1 MELTHEFEVPVSED
15 DAFAVLTDIERIAP
29 CMPGATLDEVDDGTF
44 TGRVKVKVGPMQM
57 TYRGT
62 AEFTERDPDGH
73 RAVMVARGQEQRG
86 GGTAQATVTSTL
98 EAVADGRTKVTVHT
112 DLVLTGK
119 PAQFG
124 RGVIADVGDKL
135 LGQFADCLAEE
146 LSGQNEPEP
155 TPAPEEA
162 GPAEAGEGAWRP
174 PTREE
179 PMPGRPAPG
188 TPIDLLEVAG
198 GSVARRLA
206 PVIGV
211 VAAAILLYWWL
222 RAR

>member
-1 MELTHEFEVPVSED
+1 MELTHEFEVPVGADE
-15 DAFAVLTDIERIAP
+15 AFAVLTDIERIAP
-29 CMPGATLDEVDDGTF
+29 CMPGATLDEVEGGSF

-62 AEFTERDPDGH
+62 AEMREQDATAH
-73 RAVMVARGQEQRG
+73 RAVVVARGQEQRG

-98 EAVADGRTKVTVHT
+98 EGLASDRTKVTVHT

-124 RGVIADVGDKL
+124 RGVIADVSEKL
-135 LGQFADCLAEE
+135 LGQFAECLAEE
-146 LSGQNEPEP
+146 LSSPTEP
-155 TPAPEEA
+155 TPTPVPEEA

-179 PMPGRPAPG
+179 PMPGRRAPG
-188 TPIDLLEVAG
+188 TPIDLLDVAG

-206 PVIGV
+206 PALGV
-211 VAAAILLYWWL
+211 LAAALVLYLWW
-222 RAR
+222 RSR